1 MPLTPSHLAILI
13 LGIMGEG
20 MSARLL
26 SKNVAGSVEHPLFV
40 WNRTPS
46 KCVELKDR
54 FDDKNVIICESARE
68 VVERSDVVL

>member
-1 MPLTPSHLAILI
+1 
-13 LGIMGEG
+13 

-26 SKNVAGSVEHPLFV
+26 SENVAGSGEHPLFV

-54 FDDKNVIICESARE
+54 FDDKNVVVCESARE